1 MFNMEKSFS
10 VNQEEAGKRIDK
22 VVTENIPGLSRSQCQ
37 NLINKGKVLVNGQN
51 VKPSRA
57 VKARDWVEIKIPA
70 QSKGVK
76 PQNIPLDIIYEDQ
89 DIIVVN
95 KQAGMVVHPGPGHP
109 DNTLVN
115 GLLHH
120 CQSLA
125 KVGDP
130 SRPGIVHR
138 LDKGT
143 SGVIVVAKTNQ
154 SYQKLVKQFKK
165 RVVAKTYFAIVHGSF
180 EEKEGLIDMPIGRDK
195 IHRKQMTV
203 TSKNGKPSVTEFVV
217 KRETGGFSL
226 LEITPETGRTHQI
239 RVHLSQ
245 IGHPIL
251 GDSKYGKR
259 SEKLAIK
266 RFMLHASSI
275 KFKHP
280 TSQRKVEFKA
290 PLPANFKLI
299 LDSLP
304 R

>member
-10 VNQEEAGKRIDK
+10 VDQEDAGKRIDK
-22 VVTENIPGLSRSQCQ
+22 VVAEKIPGLSRNQCQ
-37 NLINKGKVLVNGQN
+37 KLINEGVVLVNGEK
-51 VKPSRA
+51 VKPSQA
-57 VKARDWVEIKIPA
+57 VKARDWVKIKIPP
-70 QSKGVK
+70 QSEKVK
-76 PQNIPLDIIYEDQ
+76 PQNLPLDIIYEDQ

-115 GLLHH
+115 GLLYH

-125 KVGDP
+125 KVGEP

-143 SGVIVVAKTNQ
+143 SGVMVVAKTNQ
-154 SYQKLVKQFKK
+154 SYQKLVKQFKE
-165 RVVAKTYFAIVHGSF
+165 RMVSKTYFAIVHGGF
-180 EEKEGLIDMPIGRDK
+180 EEKEGLIDMPIGRDR
-195 IHRKQMTV
+195 IHRKKMTV
-203 TSKNGKPSVTEFVV
+203 TSKNGKPSVTEFIV
-217 KRETGGFSL
+217 KKVIDGYSL

-239 RVHLSQ
+239 RVHLAR

-251 GDSKYGKR
+251 GDSKYGRK
-259 SEKLAIK
+259 SEKLAVE

-280 TSQRKVEFKA
+280 TTRRKVEFKA
-290 PLPANFKLI
+290 PLPSDFKLA
-299 LDSLP
+299 LNSLSK
-304 R
+304 